1 MDCSVAQF
9 LENHGLQNFKSQLE
23 ELGVKELQH
32 ISYLEEDDLMEIG
45 MNKVQARITLG
56 AAGANTPQ
64 EIPSLSSI
72 PSLERVE
79 SQRKRASSSWWI
91 SQGKR
96 PRRLIFIRHGES
108 EANVDRMLTRTV
120 PDHEL
125 HLTAKGREQ
134 ALDAGKRL
142 QSILGDETV
151 RFTVSPYVRTRETLN
166 GILRAWGHA
175 DFNVREDVR
184 MREMEFGN
192 FDSPDMDALRAEK
205 KQFGAFYY
213 RFPNGESPADCFDR
227 ASLFWESMYRSW
239 QDNEYDNHAIVC
251 HGMMILVALF
261 RFLRIPVCE
270 FDDYESL
277 TNCEMVVL
285 ERPQGDPKYT
295 CAFTWAS
302 GEERRPGGLR
312 KKDRPVSQVA
322 VWNGDPD
329 APLLTSSPG
338 GY

>member
-9 LENHGLQNFKSQLE
+9 LETHGLQDFKDRFQG
-23 ELGVKELQH
+23 LGVKELNH
-32 ISYLEEDDLMEIG
+32 ITYLDEDDLMEIG
-45 MNKVQARITLG
+45 MNKVQARITLR
-56 AAGANTPQ
+56 AADPDSPPEG
-64 EIPSLSSI
+64 IPI
-72 PSLERVE
+72 LECVS

-91 SQGKR
+91 GQGNR
-96 PRRLIFIRHGES
+96 PRRLVFVRHGES
-108 EANVDRMLTRTV
+108 EANVDRVITRTV
-120 PDHEL
+120 PDHDL

-134 ALDAGKRL
+134 ALDAGQRL
-142 QSILGDETV
+142 RSILGDETV

-166 GILRAWGHA
+166 GILRAWG
-175 DFNVREDVR
+175 DVNCIVREDVR
-184 MREMEFGN
+184 LREMEFGN

-239 QDNEYDNHAIVC
+239 QDNEHDNHVIVC

-270 FDDYESL
+270 FDEFESL
-277 TNCEMVVL
+277 KNCEMVVL
-285 ERPQGDPKYT
+285 ERPEGDPKFM
-295 CAFTWAS
+295 CAFTWAG

-312 KKDRPVSQVA
+312 KKDRPASRVA
-322 VWNGDPD
+322 VWNGDPH
-329 APLLTSSPG
+329 APLLTSSPATA
-338 GY
+338 YPP